1 MRIELEQ
8 SFNTTPEHLWELIVD
23 PGHYRFWTKA
33 FSQGSK
39 FVGDWS
45 QGSNI
50 RFVMEDE
57 AGNESGMLSMI
68 EVSEWPTHISIKHL
82 GLVMNGI
89 EDYDSEE
96 ARQWTPAYENYT
108 FISSQEGQCIFKM
121 AQDIPEAYEEEFVEN
136 WNHAFELI
144 KQRLEILP
152 SLKYK
157 ITLETQSKHNPEEL
171 WKKLTEPELVKTWN
185 FASPDWGCPNAEN
198 DLKVGGEFHYEMAAK
213 DGSMSFDF
221 WGTYTKIEENK
232 TLEFNLG
239 DGRKVSIELI
249 KKPWG
254 CIVVESFEPE
264 QENSLHLQRQ
274 GWQAI
279 LNNLAK

>member
-1 MRIELEQ
+1 MRIEIEHR
-8 SFNTTPEHLWELIVD
+8 FNTTPEHLWELIVD
-23 PGHYRFWTKA
+23 PEHYRFWTTA

-45 QGSNI
+45 QGSHI

-68 EVSEWPTHISIKHL
+68 EVSAWPKHISIKHL

-108 FISSQEGQCIFKM
+108 LVSTEDGQCIFKM

-144 KQRLEILP
+144 KQRLEGLH
-152 SLKYK
+152 SQNYK
-157 ITLETQSKHNPEEL
+157 ITLEVQSKHNPEEL

-185 FASPDWGCPNAEN
+185 FASLDWGCPKAEN

-221 WGTYTKIEENK
+221 WGTYTKIEENRA
-232 TLEFNLG
+232 LEFNLG

-254 CIVVESFEPE
+254 SLVVESFEPE

-279 LNNLAK
+279 LNNLVK